1 MNYVMNTLII
11 LLIIFITPALL
22 FHLSYQLALFRASV
36 LVNQSHTMFLNSAIS
51 NLISKSSSSHS
62 SDPINLAA
70 FKKLNHTLS
79 PYNLDII
86 IISLNYGIFPT
97 LFKHS
102 IITPI
107 LKKPLLDPNIIANY
121 PSFHNFRS

>member
-1 MNYVMNTLII
+1 MPS
-11 LLIIFITPALL
+11 IFT
-22 FHLSYQLALFRASV
+22 
-36 LVNQSHTMFLNSAIS
+36 IS

-70 FKKLNHTLS
+70 FKKLNYTLS
-79 PYNLDII
+79 PYILDII
-86 IISLNYGIFPT
+86 IISLNDSICPT
-97 LFKHS
+97 SFKHA

-121 PSFHNFRS
+121 RSISQFRLSAIFWNELLPYNRIDL